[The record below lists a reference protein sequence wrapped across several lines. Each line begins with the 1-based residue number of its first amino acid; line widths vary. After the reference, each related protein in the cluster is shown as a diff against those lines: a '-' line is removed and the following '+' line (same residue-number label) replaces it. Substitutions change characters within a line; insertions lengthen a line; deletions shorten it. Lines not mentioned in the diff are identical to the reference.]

1 MGGNGLRSKSVSDMT
16 IRECILCG
24 LVYLAPA
31 RCAHEIIHY
40 QNCRLLEYINQNY
53 LYKTATETNGAKK
66 YLEDNLHQLRRQL
79 MTIFY
84 NKILHAVPTKIRK
97 FCLIYVNV

>member
-16 IRECILCG
+16 IRECILFG
-24 LVYLAPA
+24 LEECAGALAT
-31 RCAHEIIHY
+31 HNKMMY
-40 QNCRLLEYINQNY
+40 S
-53 LYKTATETNGAKK
+53 KTANETNGAKK

-84 NKILHAVPTKIRK
+84 NKIRHTVPTKIRK
-97 FCLIYVNV
+97 CCLIYVNV